1 MKKLLTTAVI
11 ALVLLGATVPGYMG
25 WETQKQMNALA
36 SYIDGMPGYSA
47 KWVDYQRGWFNS
59 HGRMEVGIT
68 HAQITPEALTLP
80 VDFTLQHGPI
90 LKGAGRWQLGWF
102 DLLVHL
108 TQDNEAYL
116 QEMLTVQEDG
126 PIYEMAALMALNGT
140 TSLADRW
147 LPAEL
152 KFDEGMVATQ
162 GYSGNGHIGLD
173 RVLHYSGVLQP
184 IVITGNEGS
193 AELGAVEFE
202 LLAELAR
209 ATDVYVVPGKMTVSA
224 ESLSLRSD
232 LPETRGQWQLGE
244 FTVDV
249 TTDIDESE
257 LVHSTT
263 LFNIASINA
272 SDAPALTDVNIGFN
286 YKRIPLAFIGAYQ
299 SLAEQAPEDAGPE
312 YWQAAM
318 GSMVIEQLLPA
329 SPEFELS
336 PISFTTDKGKGSVSL
351 RLGVD
356 GEAMAGSDV
365 SPMNPLAIMPFV
377 NADVDVKVT
386 QAVLEQI
393 VEIYAKQNLEEQLVE
408 QEVDMS
414 AEEFTQALEAQKITM
429 LEMLRLQGLLVREG
443 DNNTLKLT
451 LSKGQATLNGQPLPL
466 PF

>member
-1 MKKLLTTAVI
+1 MKKILMTAVI

-36 SYIDGMPGYSA
+36 AYIDGMPGYGA
-47 KWVDYQRGWFNS
+47 RWVDYQRGWFNS
-59 HGRMEVGIT
+59 HGRMEVAIT
-68 HAQITPEALTLP
+68 LAQMSSDALTLP

-90 LKGAGRWQLGWF
+90 LTGAGRWQLGWF

-108 TQDNEAYL
+108 TQDNETYL
-116 QEMLTVQEDG
+116 QEMLTVQDDG

-147 LPAEL
+147 LPAVL
-152 KFDEGMVATQ
+152 KLDGATVTTQ
-162 GYSGNGHIGLD
+162 GYTGNGHIGLD
-173 RVLHYSGVLQP
+173 QVLHYNGVLQP
-184 IVITGNEGS
+184 IVFAGEESGAN
-193 AELGAVEFE
+193 LGAVEFE
-202 LLAELAR
+202 LKAELAR
-209 ATDVYVVPGKMTVSA
+209 ATDVYVVPGKMVISA

-232 LPETRGQWQLGE
+232 LPETRGQWQLGD

-249 TTDIDESE
+249 ATDIDDSA
-257 LVHSTT
+257 LVNSTT
-263 LFNIASINA
+263 LFKISTINA
-272 SDAPALTDVNIGFN
+272 TDVPALTDVSLGFN

-312 YWQAAM
+312 YWQTAM
-318 GSMVIEQLLPA
+318 GGLVIEQLLPA

-336 PISFTTDKGKGSVSL
+336 PISFTSDKGKGSVSL

-356 GEAMAGSDV
+356 GKAMSGSDV
-365 SPMNPLAIMPFV
+365 SPINPLAIMPFL
-377 NADVDVKVT
+377 NAHVDVAVT

-393 VEIYAKQNLEEQLVE
+393 IEIYAEQNLEGQLKE

-443 DNNTLKLT
+443 DNNTLTLT
-451 LSKGQATLNGQPLPL
+451 LSKGQATLNGKPLPL